1 MTENFFPVSFTYH
14 GVAYEG
20 RVSPEH
26 TDDQGNTSSYHVV
39 LNNVFFGYMSRNGR
53 HWQVSE
59 QRPAELAE
67 MVGFCIDNYY
77 EKLLQDE
84 PHQ

>member
-1 MTENFFPVSFTYH
+1 MTEDFFPVSFNYH

-20 RVSPEH
+20 RVSPGR
-26 TDDQGNTSSYHVV
+26 TDEQGNPSSFHVV
-39 LNNVFFGYMSRNGR
+39 LNNVFFGYMSKTDR

-67 MVGFCIDNYY
+67 MVGFCIDNHL
-77 EKLLQDE
+77 EHLLQSE
-84 PHQ
+84 PH